1 VSASLDCVT
10 LVAHDFA
17 RSLAFYDAAFA
28 PLGLARTAEFGD
40 EEEETAD
47 VEAAGWSDAA
57 GAPCVWLVAGEE
69 STRGAHVRLHAESR
83 ADVEAFFAAATTAG
97 GVARRQPRRWAI
109 YRRGDFGAAVADPEG
124 NVLEAVAAE

>member
-1 VSASLDCVT
+1 MSASLDCVT
-10 LVAHDFA
+10 LVARDFA

-40 EEEETAD
+40 EEEATAD
-47 VEAAGWSDAA
+47 VAAAGWSDDT
-57 GAPCVWLVAGEE
+57 GTPFIWLVAGAE

-83 ADVEAFFAAATTAG
+83 TAVEAFFAAATAAG
-97 GVARRQPRRWAI
+97 GVARRQPRRWAVF
-109 YRRGDFGAAVADPEG
+109 RRGDFGAAVADPEG